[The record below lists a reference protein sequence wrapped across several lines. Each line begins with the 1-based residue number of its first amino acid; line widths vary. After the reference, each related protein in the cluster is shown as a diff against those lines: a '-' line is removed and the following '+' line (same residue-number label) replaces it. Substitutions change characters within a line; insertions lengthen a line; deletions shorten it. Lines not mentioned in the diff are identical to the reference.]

1 MKNKK
6 IMIMVLSGIAV
17 ILLAILFYLFFIR
30 MPDQPDPIY
39 SPTKIEDVD
48 EQATDRILE
57 VTVMAYCPCSKCNK
71 QWAGYVCNGKKMS
84 YYTDQGMN
92 VCAVDPTL
100 ISLGS
105 IVNYDGLEYNAVDVG
120 SKIKGNIINILL
132 PTHEEAELFGVKRD
146 QTITVKELE

>member
-1 MKNKK
+1 
-6 IMIMVLSGIAV
+6 MVLSGIAV
-17 ILLAILFYLFFIR
+17 VLMIAVFYIISTKVSEQTN
-30 MPDQPDPIY
+30 PTY
-39 SPTKIEDVD
+39 SPTKIEDVE
-48 EQATDRILE
+48 EQATDRVLE

-92 VCAVDPTL
+92 VCAVDPMV

-120 SKIKGNIINILL
+120 SKIKGSIINILL

-146 QTITVKELE
+146 QTITVRETE